1 MLQIATAVSHMC
13 KYSCLLCNGILEQ
26 RLTNIWSENNIQTQ
40 LKGANRTRKYT
51 PKYHVSYLQRA
62 TVIPMGCVK
71 ELNIEHNMISDKRK
85 QTVSEW
91 DYFDA
96 METVL
101 GHKPSTQTAVVVD
114 TLENSQVQDTEDDK
128 LQQPEDNSDTPV
140 LLMPLMM

>member
-1 MLQIATAVSHMC
+1 M
-13 KYSCLLCNGILEQ
+13 
-26 RLTNIWSENNIQTQ
+26 
-40 LKGANRTRKYT
+40 TRESRQY
-51 PKYHVSYLQRA
+51 P
-62 TVIPMGCVK
+62 
-71 ELNIEHNMISDKRK
+71 
-85 QTVSEW
+85 EW